1 MKKTLGVLIAFSLL
15 IIIID
20 YLPEKNTRD
29 QAFSYKNFHHPWII
43 AHGGAKLLFPENTF
57 IAFDSSVAMGVDMLE
72 MDVRLTRDS
81 QLVCLHNETIDETSN
96 GKGKAIR
103 YSLLVLKQLNF
114 GKKFK
119 DLNGKYPYKN
129 KHVRIPSLEQVL
141 VKYPQMPLTIELK
154 DKGKNGRK
162 AARYL
167 KYLLNKYKRSDDVI
181 VASFDQATL
190 DYFRSI
196 IGNKVRTSAARKEV
210 ESFVYKSKF
219 FLSKFHQPKAQYLQL
234 PVSASGIDLS
244 SASIISKAH
253 KKGYNIHYWTVNDTT
268 EMRRLINLK
277 VDGIITDRPDLL
289 IKIVKKE

>member
-1 MKKTLGVLIAFSLL
+1 MKKILGVLIAFSLL

-20 YLPEKNTRD
+20 YLPEKKIRD
-29 QAFSYKNFHHPWII
+29 KAFSHENFHRPWII

-57 IAFDSSVAMGVDMLE
+57 IAFDSSIAMGVDMLE

-119 DLNGKYPYKN
+119 DLNGNYPYRN
-129 KHVRIPSLEQVL
+129 KRVRIPSLEQVL

-154 DKGKNGRK
+154 DTGENGRK
-162 AARYL
+162 AARFL
-167 KYLLNKYKRSDDVI
+167 KYLLNKYHRNDDVI
-181 VASFDQATL
+181 IASFDQATL

-196 IGNKVRTSAARKEV
+196 TENKVRTSAARKEV
-210 ESFVYKSKF
+210 ESFVYKSKL
-219 FLSKFHQPKAQYLQL
+219 FLSKFHQPIAEYLQL
-234 PVSASGIDLS
+234 PLSASGVDLS
-244 SASIISKAH
+244 SESIISKAH
-253 KKGYNIHYWTVNDTT
+253 KKGYNIHYWTINDTS
-268 EMRRLINLK
+268 EMRKLINLK

-289 IKIVKKE
+289 IRILKKE

>member
-1 MKKTLGVLIAFSLL
+1 MKKILGVLVVLSLLL
-15 IIIID
+15 IIID
-20 YLPEKNTRD
+20 FLPENNTRD
-29 QAFSYKNFHHPWII
+29 GAFNHNNFHRPWII

-119 DLNGKYPYKN
+119 DLNGNYPYQN
-129 KHVRIPSLEQVL
+129 KRVRIPSLEQVL
-141 VKYPQMPLTIELK
+141 IKYPQMPLTIEIK
-154 DKGKNGRK
+154 DKGENGRK
-162 AARYL
+162 AARFL
-167 KYLLNKYKRSDDVI
+167 KYLLNKYKRYDDVI
-181 VASFDQATL
+181 IAAFDQATL

-196 IGNKVRTSAARKEV
+196 TGNKVRTSAARKEV
-210 ESFVYKSKF
+210 ESFVYKSKL
-219 FLSKFHQPKAQYLQL
+219 FLSKFHQPRAQYLQL
-234 PVSASGIDLS
+234 PVSASGVNLS
-244 SASIISKAH
+244 SESIISKAH

-268 EMRRLINLK
+268 EMIRLINLK

-289 IKIVKKE
+289 IKLLKKQ